1 MIAFANG
8 MLAGPRILGCSVED
22 IGRRKETEAEQQG
35 VSSVGHDEN
44 IIIQQASSP
53 SGSDMVATTVVGSTG
68 HHLWQKQGSEDLLP
82 TMSDALDRSC
92 SGPSS
97 ATPQILHP
105 DCKNADKQNVEGGDR
120 SFSTQFPVQ
129 IDHQKEF
136 VLLRHQ
142 TILQQ
147 VVAESSS
154 TFHDKMLDESSKFIR
169 EEEPVDGGSTKQ
181 ALSCT
186 DSANPQEKVGELCNL
201 KGESLGETEEL
212 CKPESM
218 VTLSIP
224 THGNKAAGPGN
235 QEAPPMQ
242 VLCDQEIFLWQ
253 HCQLLSWPFS
263 WK

>member
-8 MLAGPRILGCSVED
+8 MLAGPRILGCSLED
-22 IGRRKETEAEQQG
+22 IGRRRKETEAEQQG
-35 VSSVGHDEN
+35 VSNAGHDEN
-44 IIIQQASSP
+44 IIIQEASSP

-68 HHLWQKQGSEDLLP
+68 HHLWQKQGSEDLP
-82 TMSDALDRSC
+82 TMSDVLNRSR

-154 TFHDKMLDESSKFIR
+154 TFHDKILNESSKFIR
-169 EEEPVDGGSTKQ
+169 EEEPGLQ
-181 ALSCT
+181 QL
-186 DSANPQEKVGELCNL
+186 
-201 KGESLGETEEL
+201 
-212 CKPESM
+212 
-218 VTLSIP
+218 
-224 THGNKAAGPGN
+224 
-235 QEAPPMQ
+235 
-242 VLCDQEIFLWQ
+242 
-253 HCQLLSWPFS
+253 QLLI
-263 WK
+263 

>member
-44 IIIQQASSP
+44 IIIQQAFSP

-82 TMSDALDRSC
+82 TMSDALDRSR
-92 SGPSS
+92 SGPSP

-105 DCKNADKQNVEGGDR
+105 DCKNADEQNVEGRDR

-169 EEEPVDGGSTKQ
+169 EEEPGLQ
-181 ALSCT
+181 QL
-186 DSANPQEKVGELCNL
+186 
-201 KGESLGETEEL
+201 
-212 CKPESM
+212 
-218 VTLSIP
+218 
-224 THGNKAAGPGN
+224 
-235 QEAPPMQ
+235 
-242 VLCDQEIFLWQ
+242 
-253 HCQLLSWPFS
+253 QLLSLILCKTFS
-263 WK
+263 CSSFFNISPETYIVLDVCPIIKMPS